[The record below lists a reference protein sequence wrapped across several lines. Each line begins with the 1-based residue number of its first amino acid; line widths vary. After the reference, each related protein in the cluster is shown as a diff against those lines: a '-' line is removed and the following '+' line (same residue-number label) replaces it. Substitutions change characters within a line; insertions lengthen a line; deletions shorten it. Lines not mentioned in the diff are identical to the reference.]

1 MIYLWCNT
9 HTRKDTG
16 SFVFW
21 GLDRKRE
28 QNVPEAE
35 IAANGLM
42 IRKVGWSE
50 LNCINADSLATVGKK
65 KLLL

>member
-1 MIYLWCNT
+1 MQYT
-9 HTRKDTG
+9 QREDTG

-28 QNVPEAE
+28 QKVPEAQ

-42 IRKVGWSE
+42 IRKLGWSE
-50 LNCINADSLATVGKK
+50 LNCINTNSLATVGEEAATVTD
-65 KLLL
+65 